1 MSLFAKGSVKS
12 TNTPAT
18 QAPSTL
24 EAIQGLEQQK
34 NNLEAL
40 IAASERKIDLLT
52 KQAQELNKAGDRNG
66 AIIKM
71 KERRMLT
78 RAIEKDNQTLMAVKE
93 QIIQM
98 EGIKQTTPLCDAQI
112 IGGQAANAEIWKVD
126 LNQIETAM
134 DNYQELMEKLEDL
147 YALMV
152 GTFPQDMMDD
162 DEALAEL
169 EEHGN
174 MDLQHQLD
182 QQQLP
187 SQQYAV
193 PAQQPVLGQ
202 NKAQTNEIAELALAF

>member
-1 MSLFAKGSVKS
+1 MSLFAKGSAKS

-34 NNLEAL
+34 NNLEAS
-40 IAASERKIDLLT
+40 IANRQRKIDLLA
-52 KQAQELNKAGDRNG
+52 KQAQELNKAGNKAG

-71 KERRMLT
+71 KEKGMHAK
-78 RAIEKDNQTLMAVKE
+78 AIEKENQALMALTGQV
-93 QIIQM
+93 IQM
-98 EGIKQTTPLCDAQI
+98 ESVKQTAALFEVQMIAA
-112 IGGQAANAEIWKVD
+112 QAANAEIGKVNLD
-126 LNQIETAM
+126 QVEIVM
-134 DNYQELMEKLEDL
+134 DNYQESMEKVDDIN
-147 YALMV
+147 AIMV
-152 GTFPQDMMDD
+152 ETFTQDMMDD

-169 EEHGN
+169 EELGN